1 MSHTRLPKAV
11 LEELRAIPILRG
23 STDRELAII
32 ARHTTGTTVDAGT
45 VLCKEGTAGWE
56 AFIIVS
62 GEAEVRVGDVLV
74 ARLSAGDVCG
84 EVALLDHGLR
94 TATVIAVAPT
104 KVLTMTRGDFAS
116 LVHAAPTFTR
126 RLLEAVS
133 ARLRDA
139 DQAIQAG

>member
-1 MSHTRLPKAV
+1 MTRLPKAV
-11 LEELRAIPILRG
+11 RESMQAIPILRG
-23 STDRELAII
+23 CTDRELAIV

-45 VLCKEGTAGWE
+45 VLCEEGTSGWE

-62 GEAEVRVGDVLV
+62 GEAEVLVGDVLV
-74 ARLSAGDVCG
+74 AQLSAGDVCG

-94 TATVIAVAPT
+94 TATVTAVTPT
-104 KVLTMTRGDFAS
+104 KVLAMSRAEFAS

-126 RLLEAVS
+126 RLLETVS

-139 DQAIQAG
+139 DRTIEAG